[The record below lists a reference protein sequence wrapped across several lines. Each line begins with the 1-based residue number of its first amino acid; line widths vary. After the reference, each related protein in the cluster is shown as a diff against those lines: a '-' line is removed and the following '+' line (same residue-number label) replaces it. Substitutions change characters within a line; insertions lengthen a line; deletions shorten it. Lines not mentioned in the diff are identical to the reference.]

1 MKHLIL
7 AAALIGAT
15 ATTSLAQ
22 GQFPP
27 PPTAAESQSG
37 KQNMIAKTTELEN
50 SLKQNKAQKA
60 EDAAYE
66 ILKMMKVRVAQ
77 TRYMAEATT
86 GAQKDAL
93 MKRMLMLEDRVFS
106 YMKEVKDVSKN
117 GQSLITQAKT
127 FTNDY

>member
-1 MKHLIL
+1 
-7 AAALIGAT
+7 
-15 ATTSLAQ
+15 
-22 GQFPP
+22 
-27 PPTAAESQSG
+27 
-37 KQNMIAKTTELEN
+37 
-50 SLKQNKAQKA
+50 
-60 EDAAYE
+60 
-66 ILKMMKVRVAQ
+66 
-77 TRYMAEATT
+77 MAEATT